1 MQVCVAQNARGKA
14 CLMSYVL
21 SKASYESAE
30 SLVKKD
36 LLAYIDY
43 GSPQGSR
50 IFSWPQYV
58 IENDTVSPI
67 DPSTFPD
74 VGCLP
79 MTVAGGSQ
87 EKDKLENGCGSLVVM
102 KINDSDFKSN
112 YYYGPGGEPHAY
124 NSIIDPARKP
134 GKSIIEFKT
143 FASQS
148 ASCRL
153 VQVIYLDGGSMDFS
167 SRPEKP
173 VFLYADQASP
183 VAKYVMIAQVEGLKR
198 LLYGPFEMQ
207 QVAGAGGFYTID
219 ASPTFDRY
227 VYAID
232 ETSFAFN
239 IELADK
245 DKTPFAQFIDI
256 DELKEL
262 ISATAPRYDWIP
274 DSELID
280 AYGRLA
286 KTALPDL
293 SKADV
298 KSLKAALESATDLD
312 TKIKMSDERRERML
326 HMMDSYE
333 SWEELSSERKAE
345 AVGSIPAEKL
355 AEYVLTDDH
364 FAGFYEMVAAN
375 DQVRRKVEA
384 LEADMNAKADAAKK
398 RAEEALARARAAEE
412 ECTKAESARDEQKR
426 QIIQEAQAELDK
438 ITEETH
444 KLKQDKKELEAHI
457 EELKEGEYAA
467 KSAIRKVVNDFRE
480 EQAVSEHILKSVAV
494 QELVESLGGASGAA
508 TPGSAAAPQPEP
520 AEVNAPVL
528 LARQDEMT
536 PGTILDRVYDAIS
549 VRAGR
554 ELPRNE
560 IANLLICLTQG
571 YITTFAGYPGTG
583 KTSLAGLIAGALG
596 LTQPNAKRYCEVSVE
611 RGWTSYKDFIGYYNP
626 FSQRVEPANSSAFS
640 AFAALD
646 AERASQ
652 APRVPYLMLLD
663 EANLSSIEHYWS
675 PFLLACDRK
684 DGSAEL
690 NLSLGGGA
698 SFSVPNWL
706 RFIATVNFDHT
717 TEELSPRFLD
727 RSWVIMLEPQD
738 FDFDNDDFQQEDT
751 DFSAQEALGIDT
763 LQAAFG
769 PRRSSIDVAPSS
781 RLREVI
787 ETCKAA
793 GMNVSPRSQL
803 MMRNYV
809 SAALSVMDTSTAATA
824 DDPVDFAVCQKVLP
838 RVSGS
843 EENAKQLLEAICK
856 INNLPRT
863 RAQAERMLKAG
874 KRSGFYQFF
883 A

>member
-1 MQVCVAQNARGKA
+1 
-14 CLMSYVL
+14 MSYVL
-21 SKASYESAE
+21 SKASYDSAE

-43 GSPQGSR
+43 GTSQGSR
-50 IFSWPQYV
+50 IFSWPRYAV
-58 IENDTVSPI
+58 ENDTVSSV
-67 DPSTFPD
+67 DPAAFPD

-79 MTVAGGSQ
+79 MTVIGGAQ
-87 EKDKLENGCGSLVVM
+87 EKDRLESNCGSLVVM
-102 KINDSDFKSN
+102 KINDSGFKDN
-112 YYYGPGGEPHAY
+112 YYYGPNGESHVY
-124 NSIIDPARKP
+124 NSVIDPARKP
-134 GKSIIEFKT
+134 GQSVVEFKT

-148 ASCRL
+148 ASYRL
-153 VQVIYLDGGSMDFS
+153 AQVIYLDGGNVDFS
-167 SRPEKP
+167 AKPEKP
-173 VFLYADQASP
+173 VLPYADQAGP
-183 VAKYVMIAQVEGLKR
+183 VSKFVMIAQVEDHKR

-207 QVAGAGGFYTID
+207 RASGAGGLYTLD
-219 ASPTFDRY
+219 ASPSFDRY

-232 ETSFAFN
+232 EASFTFN
-239 IELADK
+239 IEIADK
-245 DKTPFAQFIDI
+245 NDTPFAQFIDV
-256 DELKEL
+256 DELRKL
-262 ISATAPRYDWIP
+262 AGATTPRYDWIG
-274 DSELID
+274 DSELVD
-280 AYGRLA
+280 VCGRLA
-286 KTALPDL
+286 KATLPDL

-298 KSLKAALESATDLD
+298 KLLKAALESATDLD
-312 TKIKMSDERRERML
+312 AKAKMSAERRQRMIR
-326 HMMDSYE
+326 MAD
-333 SWEELSSERKAE
+333 SWEAWDELSEERKAA
-345 AVGSIPAEKL
+345 AVSSIPKDKL
-355 AEYVLTDDH
+355 AEYVLTDEH
-364 FAGFYEMVAAN
+364 FAGFYEIAIAN

-384 LEADMNAKADAAKK
+384 READMNAKADAAEK
-398 RAEEALARARAAEE
+398 RASEALARAKAAEE
-412 ECTKAESARDEQKR
+412 ECAKAESARDEQKR

-438 ITEETH
+438 TKEETARLQ
-444 KLKQDKKELEAHI
+444 KAKRDLEAHI

-494 QELVESLGGASGAA
+494 QELVESLGGTAA
-508 TPGSAAAPQPEP
+508 TTPSSTAASQPEP

-528 LARQDEMT
+528 LAGQEDMA
-536 PGTILDRVYDAIS
+536 PGAILDRVYDAVS

-583 KTSLAGLIAGALG
+583 KTSLAGIIAGALG
-596 LTQPNAKRYCEVSVE
+596 LSQPNAKRYCEVSVE

-640 AFAALD
+640 AFAELD
-646 AERASQ
+646 AERASTT
-652 APRVPYLMLLD
+652 PRVPYLMLLD

-690 NLSLGGGA
+690 NLSLGGGT

-763 LQAAFG
+763 LQTAFG
-769 PRRSSIDVAPSS
+769 PRRSSIDVSS
-781 RLREVI
+781 SLRLREVI
-787 ETCKAA
+787 ETCKGA
-793 GMNVSPRSQL
+793 GMSVSPRSQL

-809 SAALSVMDTSTAATA
+809 SAALAVMDISTAATA

-856 INNLPRT
+856 INSLPRT

-874 KRSGFYQFF
+874 EASGFYQFF

>member
-1 MQVCVAQNARGKA
+1 
-14 CLMSYVL
+14 MSYVL
-21 SKASYESAE
+21 SKASYDSAE

-36 LLAYIDY
+36 LLAYVDY
-43 GSPQGSR
+43 GSPQGGR

-58 IENDTVSPI
+58 IENDTVSPV
-67 DPSTFPD
+67 DPAAFPD

-79 MTVAGGSQ
+79 MAVIGGAQ
-87 EKDKLENGCGSLVVM
+87 GKDRLESNCGSLVVM
-102 KINDSDFKSN
+102 KINDSSFKDN
-112 YYYGPGGEPHAY
+112 NYYGPNGESHVY
-124 NSIIDPARKP
+124 NSVIDPARKP
-134 GKSIIEFKT
+134 GQSVVEFKT

-148 ASCRL
+148 ASYRL
-153 VQVIYLDGGSMDFS
+153 AQVIYLNGGNVDFS
-167 SRPEKP
+167 AKPEKP
-173 VFLYADQASP
+173 VLPYADQAGP
-183 VAKYVMIAQVEGLKR
+183 VSKFVMIAQVEGHKR

-207 QVAGAGGFYTID
+207 RASGAGEFYTLD
-219 ASPTFDRY
+219 ASPSFDRY

-232 ETSFAFN
+232 EASFAFN
-239 IELADK
+239 IEIADK
-245 DKTPFAQFIDI
+245 SGMPFAQFIDV
-256 DELKEL
+256 DELREL
-262 ISATAPRYDWIP
+262 AGATTPRYDWIT
-274 DSELID
+274 DSELVD
-280 AYGRLA
+280 VCGRLA
-286 KTALPDL
+286 KATLPDL

-298 KSLKAALESATDLD
+298 KLLKAALESATDLD
-312 TKIKMSDERRERML
+312 AKVKMSDERRQRMIR
-326 HMMDSYE
+326 MADSWE
-333 SWEELSSERKAE
+333 SWEELSEERKAA
-345 AVGSIPAEKL
+345 AVSSIPKDKL
-355 AEYVLTDDH
+355 AEYVLADEH
-364 FAGFYEMVAAN
+364 FAGFYEIAIAN

-384 LEADMNAKADAAKK
+384 READMNAKADAAEK
-398 RAEEALARARAAEE
+398 RASEALARAKAAEE
-412 ECTKAESARDEQKR
+412 ECAKAESARDEQKR

-438 ITEETH
+438 TKEETARLQ
-444 KLKQDKKELEAHI
+444 KAKRDLEAHI

-494 QELVESLGGASGAA
+494 QELVESLGGTAAA
-508 TPGSAAAPQPEP
+508 TPSSTAASQPEP
-520 AEVNAPVL
+520 VEVNAPVL
-528 LARQDEMT
+528 LAGQEDMA
-536 PGTILDRVYDAIS
+536 PGAVLDRVYDAVS

-583 KTSLAGLIAGALG
+583 KTSLAGIIAGALG
-596 LTQPNAKRYCEVSVE
+596 LSQPNAKRYCEVSVE

-640 AFAALD
+640 AFAKLD
-646 AERASQ
+646 AERASTT
-652 APRVPYLMLLD
+652 PHVPYLMLLD

-675 PFLLACDRK
+675 PFLLACDRR

-690 NLSLGGGA
+690 DLSLGGGT

-751 DFSAQEALGIDT
+751 DFSAQEALEIDT

-769 PRRSSIDVAPSS
+769 PRRSSIDVSSSS

-787 ETCKAA
+787 ETCKGA
-793 GMNVSPRSQL
+793 GMSVSPRSQL

-809 SAALSVMDTSTAATA
+809 SAALSVMDISTAATA

-856 INNLPRT
+856 INSLPRT

-874 KRSGFYQFF
+874 EASGFYQFF

>member
-1 MQVCVAQNARGKA
+1 MAQNARGKA

-21 SKASYESAE
+21 NKASYESAE

-74 VGCLP
+74 VDCLP

-102 KINDSDFKSN
+102 KINDSDFKNN
-112 YYYGPGGEPHAY
+112 YYYGPSGEPHAY

-173 VFLYADQASP
+173 VFPYADQASP
-183 VAKYVMIAQVEGLKR
+183 VAKYVMIAQAEGRKR

-207 QVAGAGGFYTID
+207 QVAGANGFYTID

-232 ETSFAFN
+232 EASFAFN

-312 TKIKMSDERRERML
+312 TKIKMSDERRGRML

-398 RAEEALARARAAEE
+398 RAEEALARAKAAEE
-412 ECTKAESARDEQKR
+412 ECAKAESARDEQKR

-438 ITEETH
+438 TMKETAELQ
-444 KLKQDKKELEAHI
+444 KTKAELEAHI
-457 EELKEGEYAA
+457 EELREGEYAA
-467 KSAIRKVVNDFRE
+467 RSAIRKVVNDFQE

-494 QELVESLGGASGAA
+494 QELVQSLGGASGTATPESAA
-508 TPGSAAAPQPEP
+508 TPQPES
-520 AEVNAPVL
+520 AEVNAPIL
-528 LARQDEMT
+528 LAGQDEMT
-536 PGTILDRVYDAIS
+536 PGAILDRVYDAIS

-646 AERASQ
+646 AERASA

-684 DGSAEL
+684 DGRAEL
-690 NLSLGGGA
+690 NLSLGGGT

-769 PRRSSIDVAPSS
+769 PRRSSIDVSFSS

-809 SAALSVMDTSTAATA
+809 SAARSVMDISTAATA

-874 KRSGFYQFF
+874 EGSGFYQFF

>member
-1 MQVCVAQNARGKA
+1 MAQNARGKA

-21 SKASYESAE
+21 NKASYESAE

-102 KINDSDFKSN
+102 KINDSDFKNN

-167 SRPEKP
+167 TRPDKP
-173 VFLYADQASP
+173 VFPYADQASP
-183 VAKYVMIAQVEGLKR
+183 VAKYVMIAQVEGRKR

-207 QVAGAGGFYTID
+207 QAAGASGFYTID

-232 ETSFAFN
+232 EASFAFN

-245 DKTPFAQFIDI
+245 DKVPFAQFIDI
-256 DELKEL
+256 DELQEL
-262 ISATAPRYDWIP
+262 IRATEPRYDWIP
-274 DSELID
+274 NSELID

-312 TKIKMSDERRERML
+312 AKIKMSDERRGRML

-333 SWEELSSERKAE
+333 SWEELSHERKAE

-412 ECTKAESARDEQKR
+412 ECAKAESARDEQKR

-438 ITEETH
+438 TMKETTELQKT
-444 KLKQDKKELEAHI
+444 KKELEAHI
-457 EELKEGEYAA
+457 EELREGEYAA
-467 KSAIRKVVNDFRE
+467 RSAIRKVVNDFQE

-494 QELVESLGGASGAA
+494 QELVQSLGGASGTA

-528 LARQDEMT
+528 LAGQDEMT
-536 PGTILDRVYDAIS
+536 PGAILDRVYDAVS

-646 AERASQ
+646 TERASA
-652 APRVPYLMLLD
+652 APHVPYLMLLD

-751 DFSAQEALGIDT
+751 DFSAQEALGIDA

-874 KRSGFYQFF
+874 EGSGFYQFF